1 MPLGIEY
8 ESPKIRRQVRKLLA
22 DPEGRTRADKLRLRL
37 AQFLA
42 AEVLSDIVNLP
53 GAHFHQWPR
62 KKGQQKAIFSVNLDH
77 PMRLLF
83 VVHGDEPQ
91 LPGGGV
97 DLSRVTTVS
106 LLEVTDPH

>member
-1 MPLGIEY
+1 LKVEY
-8 ESPKIRRQVRKLLA
+8 ESPKVGRLAKKLLA
-22 DPEGRTRADKLRLRL
+22 APKGHPRADKFRLRMVQFEAATVL
-37 AQFLA
+37 A
-42 AEVLSDIVNLP
+42 DIVNLP

-62 KKGQQKAIFSVNLDH
+62 KHGQSKAIFSVNLDH

-97 DLSRVTTVS
+97 DLAKVDAIS
-106 LLEVTDPH
+106 LFDITDPH